1 MSPIFAAAQ
10 CSCNVCRAQGRD
22 VAEIKG
28 ERDAPHARQEDG
40 GADPNALEVKEESD
54 ADEGAGDDAGHHV
67 LEFLKNV
74 DDVGIG
80 CDVWTV
86 VGMNLFCNVEVK
98 PVAVAPRISPG
109 TVSAGMPARQL
120 PHRSAYNG
128 QPVQLRFHATR
139 PAWQANYPGAKPQ
152 AWRWASFGDERSER
166 EAFDIVVNWVHQMY
180 RIALSKSRASSS
192 LHM

>member
-10 CSCNVCRAQGRD
+10 CSCNVRRAQGRD

-40 GADPNALEVKEESD
+40 GADPNALDAAESD

-74 DDVGIG
+74 DDVDIG
-80 CDVWTV
+80 CDVWTA
-86 VGMNLFCNVEVK
+86 VGVNLVFDVEVK
-98 PVAVAPRISPG
+98 RVVVAPRISPG
-109 TVSAGMPARQL
+109 TVSAGMPVRQL
-120 PHRSAYNG
+120 PQRSAYNG

-139 PAWQANYPGAKPQ
+139 PAWQAHYPGATPQ
-152 AWRWASFGDERSER
+152 SWRWSGFGDERSER
-166 EAFDIVVNWVHQMY
+166 DAFDIVVDWVHQTH
-180 RIALSKSRASSS
+180 SKAWSKIHFAP
-192 LHM
+192 MAD